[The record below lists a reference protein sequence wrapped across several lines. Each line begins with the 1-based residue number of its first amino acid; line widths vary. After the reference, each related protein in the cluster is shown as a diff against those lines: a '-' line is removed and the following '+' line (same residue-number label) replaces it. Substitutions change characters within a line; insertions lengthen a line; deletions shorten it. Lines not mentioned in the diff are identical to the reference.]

1 MSSRT
6 VLLPSG
12 NGDPNVPRSEI
23 VGVYPP
29 PQHRNEQE
37 NEMQADSRES
47 NWTREFSDTYLRLP
61 SSLHNCSRYLKE
73 SILVRQGPVS
83 TDS

>member
-1 MSSRT
+1 
-6 VLLPSG
+6 
-12 NGDPNVPRSEI
+12 
-23 VGVYPP
+23 
-29 PQHRNEQE
+29 
-37 NEMQADSRES
+37 MQADSRES